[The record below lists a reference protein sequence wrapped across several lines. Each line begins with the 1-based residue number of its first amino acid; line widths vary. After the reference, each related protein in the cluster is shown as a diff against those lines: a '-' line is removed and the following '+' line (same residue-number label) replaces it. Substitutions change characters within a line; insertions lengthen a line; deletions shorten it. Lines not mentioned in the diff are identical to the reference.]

1 MHRNEW
7 AGMGLFALM
16 GGAIGF
22 VVLST
27 TGAGVGVLV
36 GIAAYAIAGYM

>member
-1 MHRNEW
+1 MDRNEL
-7 AGMGLFALM
+7 AGMGLFALI

-27 TGAGVGVLV
+27 TGAAVGALVGVV
-36 GIAAYAIAGYM
+36 TYAVAGYL

>member
-1 MHRNEW
+1 MDRNEW
-7 AGMGLFALM
+7 AGMGLLALI

-27 TGAGVGVLV
+27 TGAAIGALIGIVG
-36 GIAAYAIAGYM
+36 YAVAGYM

>member
-1 MHRNEW
+1 MDRNEW
-7 AGMGLFALM
+7 AGMGLFALI

-27 TGAGVGVLV
+27 TGAAIGVLV
-36 GIAAYAIAGYM
+36 GIGAYTVAGLM

>member
-1 MHRNEW
+1 MDRNEW

-27 TGAGVGVLV
+27 TGAAVGVLV
-36 GIAAYAIAGYM
+36 GIAAYAVAGYM

>member
-7 AGMGLFALM
+7 AGMGLIALI

-22 VVLST
+22 VVLSA
-27 TGAGVGVLV
+27 TGAAIGAVIGIVGYTV
-36 GIAAYAIAGYM
+36 AGYM

>member
-1 MHRNEW
+1 MDRNEL
-7 AGMGLFALM
+7 AGMGLFVLI

-27 TGAGVGVLV
+27 TGAAVGALVGVV
-36 GIAAYAIAGYM
+36 AYAVAGYL